1 MKVIPKK
8 HVVRNTFD
16 INIFINT
23 LDTRRRRTLSN
34 IWIGKSNNLKCPF
47 KCICIYLRILMSN
60 TIFLSNN
67 VFGV

>member
-16 INIFINT
+16 INVFINT

-34 IWIGKSNNLKCPF
+34 ICMLYQIML
-47 KCICIYLRILMSN
+47 
-60 TIFLSNN
+60 
-67 VFGV
+67 